1 MAVVQI
7 SRIQVRRGKGTN
19 GIPQLAGG
27 EFGWAVDNRTLHI
40 GNGSVAE
47 GSPAVGNTKIITE
60 HDDLFT
66 LANTYTYLNGITV
79 QTGANATSPITRTLQ
94 SRLDEIV
101 NIKSFG
107 ATGDGATDE
116 TVAIQ
121 RAIDQLYINSSTKGT
136 EQSRVKLH
144 FPAGLYKVSATI
156 YIPPYCTIHGDG
168 VDKTKFNM
176 TGDTPVFQ
184 TVNSTSTPGNYAND
198 STSTTLNQASN
209 IAIEGIT
216 IQTVSTTNPAIRLQ
230 SCKSSNFRSIKITG
244 PWTTGTAVTTA
255 NAGMELESLST
266 LVSTQDNKFDH
277 IMVMGLSVAIASDDD
292 IYNNHF
298 NCCNFENLG
307 NGVLFGEGTA
317 LGAQG
322 QVTAPCKNSFSHST
336 FKNIDKE
343 AIVITQGVNNTS
355 THNTFEDVGNVG
367 GNEGNA
373 QYSII
378 HFNKAG
384 NSSVEDYFAR
394 TADLGYNQ
402 TYISTYKYVSE
413 IKGKVN
419 ATLGGL
425 NSLEVQEA
433 SSPTYF
439 FRLPGDYSRT
449 YILEYNY
456 SSAVANAQRSGK
468 MVIMLD
474 TSTNSLL
481 FEDEFDYQGDSN
493 YENALTFTAATVNTD
508 GNLGVDTVIVSM
520 LNSISNDQGE
530 FNYKIKVRS

>member
-27 EFGWAVDNRTLHI
+27 EFGWAVDNRALFI

-66 LANTYTYLNGITV
+66 LANTYTYLNGVTV
-79 QTGANATSPITRTLQ
+79 QTGASATSPITRTLQ
-94 SRLDEIV
+94 ERLDEIV
-101 NIKSFG
+101 NVRSFG
-107 ATGDGATDE
+107 ASGDGVTDE

-121 RAIDQLYINSSTKGT
+121 RAIDQLYINNSTKGT
-136 EQSRVKLH
+136 EQSRVRLY
-144 FPAGLYKVSATI
+144 FPAGKYLVSDTI
-156 YIPPYCTIHGDG
+156 YIPPYTTIHGDG
-168 VDKTKFNM
+168 MDKTVFSM
-176 TGDTPVFQ
+176 TDNDTVFQ
-184 TVNSTSTPGNYAND
+184 TVNGSSSPGNYAND
-198 STSTTLNQASN
+198 STSTTLNQATN
-209 IAIEGIT
+209 IHLEGMT
-216 IQTVSTTNPAIRLQ
+216 IQTVSTTNPAIKLQ
-230 SCKSSNFRSIKITG
+230 SCKNSHFKEIKITG
-244 PWTTGTAVTTA
+244 PWTTGTTVTTS
-255 NAGMELESLST
+255 NSGIELGSLSS
-266 LVSTQDNKFDH
+266 LVGTQKNKFDH
-277 IMVMGLSVAIASDDD
+277 IMFNGLSVGVASDDD
-292 IYNNHF
+292 IYNNHWH
-298 NCCNFENLG
+298 CCYFQNLG
-307 NGVLFGEGTA
+307 NGVVFGEGTS

-322 QVTAPCKNSFSHST
+322 QTTAPCKNKISQSSFMD
-336 FKNIDKE
+336 IDKE
-343 AIVITQGVNNTS
+343 AIVITQGTNNIS
-355 THNTFEDVGNVG
+355 SHNNFEGVGNVG

-373 QYSII
+373 QYSVID
-378 HFNKAG
+378 FNKPG

-433 SSPTYF
+433 SSSTYL

-449 YILEYNY
+449 YEIDYYY
-456 SSAVANAQRSGK
+456 SSSIANAQRSGT
-468 MVIMLD
+468 MEFMLD
-474 TSTNSLL
+474 VATNTLS
-481 FEDEFDYQGDSN
+481 FVDDHTYQGDSQ
-493 YENALTFTAATVNTD
+493 YETALTFTAATINAD
-508 GNLGVDTVIVSM
+508 GQSGVDTIVVSM
-520 LNSISNDQGE
+520 LNSVANDQGE

>member
-27 EFGWAVDNRTLHI
+27 EFGWAVDNRALYI

-60 HDDLFT
+60 HDDLFS
-66 LANTYTYLNGITV
+66 LANSYTYLNGITV
-79 QTGANATSPITRTLQ
+79 QTGPSATAPVTRTLQ
-94 SRLDEIV
+94 ERLDEIV

-121 RAIDQLYINSSTKGT
+121 RAIDQLYINNSTKGT
-136 EQSRVKLH
+136 EQSRVRLYI
-144 FPAGLYKVSATI
+144 PAGLYKVSGTI
-156 YIPPYCTIHGDG
+156 YIPPYTTIYGDG
-168 VDKTKFNM
+168 IDKTKFNM
-176 TGDTPVFQ
+176 TGNAAVFQ
-184 TVNSTSTPGNYAND
+184 TVNGSSVAGNYADD

-209 IAIEGIT
+209 IHLEGF
-216 IQTVSTTNPAIRLQ
+216 TVSTTSATSPAIKLQ
-230 SCKSSNFRSIKITG
+230 SVKSSHFKEIKITG
-244 PWTTGTAVTTA
+244 PWTTGTAVTTS
-255 NAGMELESLST
+255 NAGMELGSLSS
-266 LVSTQDNKFDH
+266 VVGTQKNKFDH
-277 IMVMGLSVAIASDDD
+277 IMFNGLSVGIASDDD
-292 IYNNHF
+292 IYNNHWHCSHF
-298 NCCNFENLG
+298 TNLG
-307 NGVLFGEGTA
+307 HGVVFGEGTS

-322 QVTAPCKNSFSHST
+322 QITAPCKNTISHCSFMD
-336 FKNIDKE
+336 IDKE
-343 AIVITQGVNNTS
+343 AILITNGTNNTS
-355 THNTFEDVGNVG
+355 THNNFEGVGNVG

-373 QYSII
+373 QYSVID
-378 HFNKAG
+378 FNKPG

-433 SSPTYF
+433 SSSTYL

-449 YILEYNY
+449 YEIDYYY
-456 SSAVANAQRSGK
+456 SSSIANAQRSGT
-468 MVIMLD
+468 MEFMLD
-474 TSTNSLL
+474 VATNTLS
-481 FEDEFDYQGDSN
+481 FVDDHTYQGDSQ
-493 YENALTFTAATVNTD
+493 YETALTFTAATINAD
-508 GNLGVDTVIVSM
+508 GQSGVDTIVVSM
-520 LNSISNDQGE
+520 LNSITNDQGE